1 VVIVGLFGGGMQMP
15 IPMFPFRALTIGGSY
30 VGSLAEAE
38 EMIEMVRAGKIDPIP
53 VKEAPLSAANDVL
66 TDLKAGKVVGRVV
79 LVP

>member
-1 VVIVGLFGGGMQMP
+1 VGLFGGGMAMP
-15 IPMFPFRALTIGGSY
+15 IPMFPFRAITIGGSY

-38 EMIEMVRAGKIDPIP
+38 EMMAMVRAGQIDPIP
-53 VKEAPLSAANDVL
+53 VREAPLSAANEVL